1 MSAENKNSMDE
12 TIVSETPLPA
22 DGVRE
27 ERMSKLPLIAL
38 VCGALALLIAV
49 GGLVF
54 VQMGKAGHDEV
65 KALRSELKKRDASLT
80 EMHNRI
86 ETLIG
91 EVAKLTEAEAQRAEA
106 AVQAEKAAAE
116 AAEAEARKA
125 AEAAEAAAKAA
136 AEKESKEKGKAK
148 PGAAVPP
155 ASPAAP
161 AAPVPKSGAAQP
173 VPVATAPVKSGGQ
186 GCDLVGK
193 SPEEQAAILKRCVS
207 LIDPPAKPR

>member
-1 MSAENKNSMDE
+1 MSAENQNSMDE

-155 ASPAAP
+155 AAP
-161 AAPVPKSGAAQP
+161 VAPVPKSGATQP

-207 LIDPPAKPR
+207 LIDPPAKLR

>member
-1 MSAENKNSMDE
+1 MSAENQNSMDE

-22 DGVRE
+22 DGASADNK
-27 ERMSKLPLIAL
+27 SKLPLIAL
-38 VCGALALLIAV
+38 VCGALALLVAV

-86 ETLIG
+86 DTLVG
-91 EVAKLTEAEAQRAEA
+91 EVAKLTEAEAQRVEA
-106 AVQAEKAAAE
+106 VAQAEKAAAE

-155 ASPAAP
+155 AAPAAP
-161 AAPVPKSGAAQP
+161 APKSGAAQP
-173 VPVATAPVKSGGQ
+173 VPVAAAPVKSGGQ

-207 LIDPPAKPR
+207 LLDPPAKPR

>member
-1 MSAENKNSMDE
+1 MSAENQNSMDE
-12 TIVSETPLPA
+12 TIVSETPLPG

-106 AVQAEKAAAE
+106 AAQAEKAAAE

-136 AEKESKEKGKAK
+136 AEKESKE
-148 PGAAVPP
+148 
-155 ASPAAP
+155 
-161 AAPVPKSGAAQP
+161 
-173 VPVATAPVKSGGQ
+173 
-186 GCDLVGK
+186 
-193 SPEEQAAILKRCVS
+193 
-207 LIDPPAKPR
+207 

>member
-1 MSAENKNSMDE
+1 MSAENQNSMDE
-12 TIVSETPLPA
+12 TIVSETPLPG

-106 AVQAEKAAAE
+106 AAQAEKAAAE

-155 ASPAAP
+155 AAP
-161 AAPVPKSGAAQP
+161 VAPVPKSGATQP

-186 GCDLVGK
+186 SCDLVGK

>member
-1 MSAENKNSMDE
+1 MSAENQNSMDE
-12 TIVSETPLPA
+12 TIVSETPLPG

-106 AVQAEKAAAE
+106 AAQAEKAAAE

-155 ASPAAP
+155 AAP
-161 AAPVPKSGAAQP
+161 VAPVPKSGATQP

>member
-1 MSAENKNSMDE
+1 MDE
-12 TIVSETPLPA
+12 TIVSETPLPG

-91 EVAKLTEAEAQRAEA
+91 EVAKLTEAEARRAEA
-106 AVQAEKAAAE
+106 AAQAEKAAAE

-125 AEAAEAAAKAA
+125 AEATEAAAKAA

-155 ASPAAP
+155 AAP
-161 AAPVPKSGAAQP
+161 VAPVPKGGATQP
-173 VPVATAPVKSGGQ
+173 VSVATAPVKSGGQ

>member
-1 MSAENKNSMDE
+1 MSAENQNSMDE

-106 AVQAEKAAAE
+106 AAQAEKAAAE

-155 ASPAAP
+155 AAP
-161 AAPVPKSGAAQP
+161 VAPVPKGGATQP

>member
-106 AVQAEKAAAE
+106 AAQAEKAAAE

-155 ASPAAP
+155 AAP
-161 AAPVPKSGAAQP
+161 VAPVPKSGATQP

>member
-1 MSAENKNSMDE
+1 MSAENQNSMDE
-12 TIVSETPLPA
+12 MIVSETPLPG

-106 AVQAEKAAAE
+106 AAQAEKAAAE

-155 ASPAAP
+155 AAP
-161 AAPVPKSGAAQP
+161 VAPVPKSGATQP